1 MIVTSIHDWL
11 AEQEHRKNHAIF
23 LLEWLAI
30 FTLAWLFW
38 TCVLFELHVSAS
50 SITTAAAISTIY
62 ASAFVYIRL
71 YKESACKKCNSP
83 LLFNREEIG
92 RRYVHNEEQCVE
104 IEHGGVEWMEH
115 YIDIYSRLYRVRS
128 HQVPLPQ
135 MSHGL
140 GKNRT
145 ISRLGLSTG
154 SNDRFEEM
162 S

>member
-115 YIDIYSRLYRVRS
+115 YIDIYSRLYRVEVIRFRCRRCHTVWEKTEQS
-128 HQVPLPQ
+128 PVSDYQLV
-135 MSHGL
+135 
-140 GKNRT
+140 RT
-145 ISRLGLSTG
+145 IDLKK
-154 SNDRFEEM
+154 
-162 S
+162 